1 MNENRDNRLT
11 DSDIPAGLWVSWSR
25 TEILGLFFLVLTGN
39 FFGQFA
45 AFSTFGGLAIPVL
58 GGAVLG
64 VFLPLLAVARLR
76 KLQLVRDFALDLPP
90 WTILGATGLLAV
102 AGLVPTSI
110 LAELSLRLTPAHP
123 ESVAF
128 MNDHLPEGPLELALA
143 FLALVVVAPL
153 AEEIIFRGLLHRL
166 ASSVWGPLAGTA
178 VSSLVFGILHG
189 EAWILF
195 GLIGV
200 GVVLAFVWEATRS
213 LTACWLCH
221 AIHNGISL
229 VLMVRQGPR
238 DMVPQPWQL
247 STFIWAAV
255 SLLVMVAVG
264 KFLWEARMAAQTR
277 EDDGHTL

>member
-11 DSDIPAGLWVSWSR
+11 DSDIPTGLWESWSR
-25 TEILGLFFLVLTGN
+25 REILGLFFLVLTGN

-58 GGAVLG
+58 SGAVLG
-64 VFLPLLAVARLR
+64 VFLPLVAVARLR

-90 WTILGATGLLAV
+90 WPILGATGLLAV

-128 MNDHLPEGPLELALA
+128 MNDHLPEGPLELTLA

-166 ASSVWGPLAGTA
+166 ASNVWGPLAATA

-213 LTACWLCH
+213 LTACWLGH

-229 VLMVRQGPR
+229 ALMVRQGPR

-264 KFLWEARMAAQTR
+264 RFLWEARVAAESWD
-277 EDDGHTL
+277 EDRHAP